1 MRKAQTARE
10 SAECGPNEH
19 MRAEDYEDLYELE
32 EDFWWFVGM
41 RKITATLLDPL
52 CPRVQDRFILDVGCG
67 TGGMLTWLQRY
78 AGNRE
83 VVGIDFISDPLRFCR
98 ERKHEFLA
106 QASATDLP
114 FSDSTFDLVTS
125 FDVLVQL
132 PGEKTDEQAIREM
145 YRVLKPGGI
154 AFVRVAAYEWMRS
167 GHDEALGTQRRYNLG
182 TLRERVERAGFRVI
196 HATYA
201 NSFLL
206 PLAALRR
213 LVLKRIG
220 LAEGGSD
227 VKPLAPGLSWLNS
240 VLTGVLRG
248 EAYWLRRPRAKLPAG
263 LSAICVA
270 EKPHALPLP

>member
-1 MRKAQTARE
+1 MQ
-10 SAECGPNEH
+10 
-19 MRAEDYEDLYELE
+19 AEDYKYLHALE
-32 EDFWWFVGM
+32 ERFWWFAGM
-41 RKITATLLDPL
+41 REITSVLLDPV
-52 CPRVQDRFILDVGCG
+52 CPLAQQRTILDAGCG
-67 TGGMLTWLQRY
+67 TGGNLSWLRRY
-78 AGNRE
+78 AGSGE
-83 VVGIDFISDPLRFCR
+83 VVGIDLISDALKFCQ
-98 ERKHEFLA
+98 ERGHKPLA
-106 QASATDLP
+106 QASVTELP
-114 FSDSTFDLVTS
+114 FADSVFDLVTS

-132 PGEKTDEQAIREM
+132 PGEGADEQALREM
-145 YRVLKPGGI
+145 YRVLRPGGI
-154 AFVRVAAYEWMRS
+154 AFVRVAAYKWMRS

-182 TLRERVERAGFRVI
+182 TLRERVERADFRVI
-196 HATYA
+196 NATYA

-206 PLAALRR
+206 PLAVLRR

-270 EKPHALPLP
+270 EKPHAQPLP